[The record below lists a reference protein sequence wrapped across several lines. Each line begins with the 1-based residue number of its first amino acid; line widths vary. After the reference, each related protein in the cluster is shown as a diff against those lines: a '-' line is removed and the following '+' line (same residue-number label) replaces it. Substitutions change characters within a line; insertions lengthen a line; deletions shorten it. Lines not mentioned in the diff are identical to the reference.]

1 MKPYIFISYAH
12 KDSKTVLPIIE
23 TLKQHDVPIWYDEGI
38 EAGTEWP
45 ATIEQKLVNCSAV
58 LVFVSPASVQS
69 QNCRNEINLAL
80 SLKKDMLTAYLEET
94 PLGAGMNLQLGTLQ
108 AIYRYRHP
116 SNESFCRSLLA
127 SEFISQFLPAA
138 PAAPA
143 APVTAPT
150 AAPARPAAIPA
161 AVANPVDAI
170 AKAWRFSTV
179 RFGNYPQKMM
189 YPEPIQWIVLHKS
202 CGEALLLSKY
212 VLDCR
217 YFGDVFDWE
226 NSEMRSWLNGEFAQ
240 TAFTAAELA
249 QIDNFDLYTET
260 VEDIQ
265 RTTDKVFLL
274 DNRETREYFKSFL
287 RKRHLKGRVT
297 PYAKRKGAY
306 LEQNYGLW
314 WLRSSHYDTDYLNR
328 RKICYHH
335 NITLDQ
341 NMCMDPTQNAATVIN
356 GMGVRPAI
364 WVRYI

>member
-12 KDSKTVLPIIE
+12 KDSKTVLPIIDM
-23 TLKQHDVPIWYDEGI
+23 LRQHDVPVWYDEGI

-45 ATIEQKLVNCSAV
+45 AYIEEKLVGCAAV
-58 LVFVSPASVQS
+58 LVFVSPASMQS

-94 PLGAGMNLQLGTLQ
+94 PLVGGMNLQLGTLQ

-127 SEFISQFLPAA
+127 SEFMSHFLPEAAA
-138 PAAPA
+138 PTPAPA
-143 APVTAPT
+143 PVRPAPVSVA
-150 AAPARPAAIPA
+150 
-161 AVANPVDAI
+161 ANPLDAI

-217 YFGDVFDWE
+217 YFGSTFDWE

-240 TAFTAAELA
+240 TAFSAAELA
-249 QIDNFDLYTET
+249 QIDAFDLYTET
-260 VEDIQ
+260 VNGVQ

-274 DNRETREYFKSFL
+274 DNRESREYFKLFF
-287 RKRHLKGRVT
+287 RKRHLKGRAT

-306 LEQNYGLW
+306 LEKGYGLW
-314 WLRSSHYDTDYLNR
+314 WLRSSHTESSVGGWH
-328 RKICYHH
+328 IGCYHH
-335 NITLDQ
+335 NITVDQ
-341 NMCMDPTQNAATVIN
+341 NMCMDPKQNPATVIN

-364 WVRYI
+364 WVKYI